1 LTAGAEEKSMGKL
14 TEPDDVELFVG
25 GIEPDAGAAV
35 ETARLI
41 SDETL
46 LEAGLTTGDV
56 LVEFACR
63 LFDADK
69 ISLWPAARLAGL
81 SRVAFEQALRQ
92 RKIAVYRPQ
101 PSDRADDIL
110 ALDRLG
116 V

>member
-1 LTAGAEEKSMGKL
+1 MPLVILDK
-14 TEPDDVELFVG
+14 
-25 GIEPDAGAAV
+25 
-35 ETARLI
+35 
-41 SDETL
+41 TL
-46 LEAGLTTGDV
+46 LEAGLTSGDA

-63 LFDADK
+63 LFDVDK

-81 SRVAFEQALRQ
+81 SHVAFEQALRE

-101 PSDRADDIL
+101 PSDLADDLL